1 MILDVRNQGN
11 NHNFDKNT
19 YLTQHPKRLDPRY
32 QLFQTINDQ
41 NQMGEKS
48 TIMRFLH
55 QVDSMSFCFI
65 SSAEQLTVDISGGK
79 FPEGMRGD
87 VDV

>member
-1 MILDVRNQGN
+1 
-11 NHNFDKNT
+11 
-19 YLTQHPKRLDPRY
+19 
-32 QLFQTINDQ
+32 
-41 NQMGEKS
+41 MGEKS

-87 VDV
+87 VDVWHAVQDVQQGLGQPEKVKVWSLTQFYSIDF